1 MATKKNKQ
9 VGYIDWLRVSLLR
22 VSRAHFLFLAA
33 YAVII
38 IIFDTA
44 HVITPE
50 MVLHRWFAFAA
61 MLAIVTLV
69 WYLAHDKSA
78 SVLYLKRLTFLLILS
93 GVAMSAYNVYA
104 QRGMAS
110 RAVMLFA
117 IPIITSA
124 ILLSRSAI
132 FAVATF
138 SAAAYVFAAVLYFT
152 LHFNE
157 GYKSELYG
165 EVGFYIAVFFTLAS
179 LLATIIHFGGDTDS
193 T

>member
-1 MATKKNKQ
+1 MSANKNKQ
-9 VGYIDWLRVSLLR
+9 IGYIDWLRVSLLR

-33 YAVII
+33 YALII
-38 IIFDTA
+38 IIFDA
-44 HVITPE
+44 AKVITPHMILE
-50 MVLHRWFAFAA
+50 RWIAFAL
-61 MLAIVTLV
+61 MLATVTLV
-69 WYLAHDKSA
+69 WYLAHDRSA
-78 SVLYLKRLTFLLILS
+78 SALYLKRLTFLLITA
-93 GVAMSAYNVYA
+93 GIAMATYNVYA

-132 FAVATF
+132 FAVAAFCAT
-138 SAAAYVFAAVLYFT
+138 AYVTAAVLYFT

-157 GYKSELYG
+157 GYKAELYG